1 MPSHLHPL
9 FVCMMKGCI
18 LQTLS
23 CSSGSHQDISQFP
36 SVLQGESFQFSE
48 LVITAPLLPGAFSV
62 DKCRRSNSSDL
73 THAAREDSSGNLSS
87 SSILPQFEKYTINIP
102 TRPGQPLG
110 KKVHYKLGGFVMKRN
125 IFSRKMKI
133 FSSQGW
139 QLRPWPGN
147 SVAVLCVS
155 WTLVGL
161 WPKMAE

>member
-1 MPSHLHPL
+1 
-9 FVCMMKGCI
+9 MMKGCI

-102 TRPGQPLG
+102 NRPGQPG
-110 KKVHYKLGGFVMKRN
+110 SSRRN
-125 IFSRKMKI
+125 LKS
-133 FSSQGW
+133 FSSFSGGDKDAYMEVRGKAKHP
-139 QLRPWPGN
+139 LF
-147 SVAVLCVS
+147 
-155 WTLVGL
+155 
-161 WPKMAE
+161 KKF